1 MRLAIIFFSLSV
13 MHLAASAS
21 DYLYKLDSLE
31 TALEEAKGLKKAG
44 ILYELANHTAP
55 WDSTQCKK
63 YIEQQKEL
71 LVASKNPLLMGNLD
85 QNLGDYHYYRDEYSD
100 AIEYYNRS
108 IDEFIEAKAYTRA
121 GLSYFKVIVIL
132 NNTGNTGKAM
142 MYLQLMLEMMEKGVD
157 RFWLTGGYYALG
169 FFNNNVIGDYEAS
182 KKHLRKAIQLAEE
195 INISSTIMGGLYAS
209 YALACFRLGQHDS
222 TFLINRRA
230 LDLFDEDRLDGMV
243 MKTQV
248 LHETGTYHYS
258 IKEYDSAVRYFTE
271 AQNRAKEMTSLIM
284 LNRNSLYSGRVYYK
298 LGDLDRAER
307 YLNNSIHYGLM
318 SDSLKQAFLKPEYR
332 QVPYH
337 AWDIMMKTMTPRMT
351 AQQTNY
357 YLRSAYGLL
366 SSIYEEK
373 GDFER
378 SRVFLK
384 KKYQADLVSRKL
396 EESKAL
402 LGIQLTYE
410 SDKKDRQIL
419 LLSQQNELSEFR
431 VRQSNYFLYGLIGLV
446 IIISVLAYLF
456 IRQNKLKTEQRNT
469 VLEQKLLRTQMN
481 PHFIF
486 NALSNISNLIDKN
499 DNETA
504 SAYLT
509 KFAMLVRHIL
519 ESTRSDFIE
528 LDEEIINLENY
539 LSLQKLRFDKKF
551 NYKIEVDKDIDAKEV
566 SIPSMLIQPFVE
578 NSIEHGIKPK
588 ETIGH
593 IQVRLMKQNGFLNC
607 EISDDGIGRKKSME
621 LRPKTHRSLATSIT
635 RERLDA
641 LNRKLKKKVALE
653 ITDLESELGIPLG
666 TRVNILLPTTL

>member
-21 DYLYKLDSLE
+21 DYFYKLDSLE

-55 WDSTQCKK
+55 WDSTLCKK

-71 LVASKNPLLMGNLD
+71 LISSKNPLFMGNLD
-85 QNLGDYHYYRDEYSD
+85 QSLGNYHYYRDEYSD

-108 IDEFIEAKAYTRA
+108 IDEFIEAKAFTRA
-121 GLSYFKVIVIL
+121 GLSYYKVIVIL
-132 NNTGNTGKAM
+132 NNTGNTEKAM

-157 RFWLTGGYYALG
+157 TFWLTGGYYAMG
-169 FFNNNVIGDYEAS
+169 FFNNNVIGDYKAS
-182 KKHLRKAIQLAEE
+182 KKYLRQAIQLAEQ

-209 YALACFRLGQHDS
+209 YALACFRLGQPDS
-222 TFLINRRA
+222 TFIFNRKA
-230 LDLFDEDRLDGMV
+230 LDLFNEDRFDGMV

-248 LHETGTYHYS
+248 LHETGTYCYS
-258 IKEYDSAVRYFTE
+258 IKEYDSALRYFAE
-271 AQNRAKEMTSLIM
+271 AQSRAQEMTSLFM
-284 LNRNSLYSGRVYYK
+284 LNRNSLFSGRVYYK
-298 LGDLDRAER
+298 LGDLDRAES
-307 YLNNSIHYGLM
+307 YLNISIHYGLM

-337 AWDIMMKTMTPRMT
+337 AWDIMIKTMTPRMT

-366 SSIYEEK
+366 SSIYEER

-384 KKYQADLVSRKL
+384 KKYQADLVSRKS

-402 LGIQLTYE
+402 LGIQLNYE

-419 LLSQQNELSEFR
+419 LLSQQNEFSEFR
-431 VRQSNYFLYGLIGLV
+431 VRQSQYYLYGLIGLIF
-446 IIISVLAYLF
+446 IIGILAYLF
-456 IRQNKLKTEQRNT
+456 IKQHKLKNEQRNT
-469 VLEQKLLRTQMN
+469 VLEQKLLRSQMN
-481 PHFIF
+481 PHFVF

-499 DNETA
+499 DNKTA
-504 SAYLT
+504 STYLS
-509 KFAMLVRHIL
+509 KFARLVRHIL

-528 LDEEIINLENY
+528 LDEEINSLENY
-539 LSLQKLRFDKKF
+539 LALQKLRFDKKF
-551 NYKIEVDKDIDAKEV
+551 DYKIEVDEDIDTREV

-593 IQVRLMKQNGFLNC
+593 IRVRLSRENGFLNC
-607 EISDDGIGRKKSME
+607 EIHDDGIGRKKSME
-621 LRPKTHRSLATSIT
+621 LRHKTHRSLATSIT
-635 RERLDA
+635 KERLEA

-653 ITDLESELGIPLG
+653 ITDLESELGTPLG